1 MSPPWTEEDEKSV
14 RRSVLLARRESRTTS
29 VISTTP
35 PPTAHSNEFTDFG
48 IYTGPASTKSTYTPP
63 STAGTD
69 SSALIATNSLLS
81 SEIEKCLTAYIC
93 HGAPH
98 QLNLSDLDHACLLQA
113 LKQSNH
119 PAVFRLVVQQVENDL
134 RASHR
139 EFIHFVLSNPELP
152 VLRSRLLAS
161 RLIGATIII
170 LSLAA
175 AVIMTVSKI
184 SRGFIAVIV
193 PFFLA
198 GIVTSFVAEREL
210 FVWCGE
216 GLEEREGKAKRKLQ
230 GVVMMQ
236 GVWAGVIATGC
247 FCALFFSCDERQQVL
262 NCG

>member
-1 MSPPWTEEDEKSV
+1 M
-14 RRSVLLARRESRTTS
+14 RRSVLLARRDSRTTS
-29 VISTTP
+29 AISVTP
-35 PPTAHSNEFTDFG
+35 PPTANSKGFTDFG

-69 SSALIATNSLLS
+69 SSALVGTNSLLS
-81 SEIEKCLTAYIC
+81 SEIEKCLDTYIC
-93 HGAPH
+93 HDAPH

-139 EFIHFVLSNPELP
+139 EFIHFVLSTHELP
-152 VLRSRLLAS
+152 VLRSHLLVS
-161 RLIGATIII
+161 RLICATFII

-175 AVIMTVSKI
+175 AVIMTVS
-184 SRGFIAVIV
+184 SVGRGFIAVLI
-193 PFFLA
+193 PFFFA
-198 GIVTSFVAEREL
+198 GVVASFVAEREL

-216 GLEEREGKAKRKLQ
+216 GLEEGEGKGKRKLQ

-236 GVWAGVIATGC
+236 GVWAGMLATSC
-247 FCALFFSCDERQQVL
+247 FWALFFTVPKG
-262 NCG
+262 NKF